1 HTHTHTHTTQ
11 TPHSCVLRKQKLPLH
26 SFKHFLVIC
35 HVWHSVCVC
44 VRERV
49 CACSFCECGDIR
61 DSVHVCVSLGHTI
74 VCVLVYVPGVC
85 VCVCPCMCVCV
96 CVCVRVCVSLG
107 QRILC
112 VLVYVSG
119 VCVCV
124 CPCMCVCVC
133 VCVRVRVSDARVF

>member
-85 VCVCPCMCVCV
+85 VCVSLHVCVCV
-96 CVCVRVCVSLG
+96 CVCGKDVSMHALSACLTEKYEEPERVKE
-107 QRILC
+107 
-112 VLVYVSG
+112 
-119 VCVCV
+119 
-124 CPCMCVCVC
+124 
-133 VCVRVRVSDARVF
+133 